1 MKKVRKP
8 VYGKQ
13 VCAVLMAC
21 VFLVTVMSGC
31 SGGGNG
37 QSSDTPTDRSGAG
50 TTQSG
55 SSGSSGS
62 SSGSSSGGSG
72 SVDAPKARPV
82 ITMMNEVFG
91 EIPLDDDTLMTALQD
106 ATGVDLDVT
115 WVPNNVY
122 MERLNVTTASGELPH
137 ILMFNG
143 NGSPYQSNILASIQA
158 GMFWE
163 LDAYLEQF
171 PNLQT
176 FHPIVDQN
184 ARVNGQLYFIPRP
197 AAVSRMGTVIRE
209 DWLTKLGLEP
219 PRSIDEFYNLAK
231 AFAEQDP
238 DGNGAD
244 DTYGLMLYEGFI
256 PHPLFAAFQVPNN
269 WKVDNNKFIKDAETP
284 EYVEAL
290 KFVRKMYQEGLINRE
305 FAVAARNEARND
317 LYNHKVGMTIET
329 TDALVPYYPQQMEK
343 AGAGS
348 VSWIAG
354 PPLGPT
360 YRSQGMMG
368 GALIPKSSVKTE
380 AELQT
385 ILSYFNTLRDP
396 EVDKALNTIWE
407 DMVTGPVENRV
418 SIEGLEKNLVG
429 DSMMFA
435 RPGTPNAA
443 GINQR
448 LQQYM
453 DASIGDPS
461 YGLISPTYLEK
472 GNQLDTIYKDASIQ
486 FVLGEI
492 DEAGFQ
498 AAIEQWR
505 TTGGNQVRK
514 ELEEQ
519 FNN

>member
-1 MKKVRKP
+1 MKSVFMRFDGKWVLP
-8 VYGKQ
+8 VF
-13 VCAVLMAC
+13 VAC
-21 VFLVTVMSGC
+21 MLLVTVTAGC
-31 SGGGNG
+31 SGGNG
-37 QSSDTPTDRSGAG
+37 QSGNG
-50 TTQSG
+50 QSG
-55 SSGSSGS
+55 SNNEASQSGGTATQS
-62 SSGSSSGGSG
+62 SSSTSEQSKPEP
-72 SVDAPKARPV
+72 AEPPV

-91 EIPLDDDTLMTALQD
+91 EIPRDDDTLMTALQE
-106 ATGVDLDVT
+106 ATGVDLEVT

-122 MERLNVTTASGELPH
+122 MERLNVTMASDGLPQ

-143 NGSPYQSNILASIQA
+143 NGSPYQSSILASIRT

-163 LDAYLEQF
+163 LDAYLDEF

-176 FHPIVDQN
+176 FHPIVAQN
-184 ARVNGQLYFIPRP
+184 AKVDEKLYFIPRP

-219 PRSIDEFYNLAK
+219 PKNIDEFYNLAK
-231 AFAEQDP
+231 AFKEQDP
-238 DGNGAD
+238 DGNGQD
-244 DTYGLMLYEGFI
+244 DTYGIMLYEGFI

-269 WKVDNNKFIKDAETP
+269 WKEENGAFTKDVETP
-284 EYVEAL
+284 EYIEAL
-290 KFVRKMYQEGLINRE
+290 TFVRKMYQEGLINRE

-343 AGAGS
+343 AGAGA

-354 PPLGPT
+354 PPLGAT

-380 AELQT
+380 EELKV

-396 EVDKALNTIWE
+396 EVDKELNKIWE
-407 DMVTGPVENRV
+407 DMVTGPVEQRV

-435 RPGTPNAA
+435 RPGTPNAE

-448 LQQYM
+448 LKEYM
-453 DASIGDPS
+453 DASVGDPS
-461 YGLISPTYLEK
+461 YGLIAPTYLEK
-472 GNQLDTIYKDASIQ
+472 GAQLDTIYKDASIR

-492 DEAGFQ
+492 DEAGFK
-498 AAIEQWR
+498 AAVEQWR
-505 TTGGNQVRK
+505 STGGDQVRK
-514 ELEEQ
+514 ELEEAY
-519 FNN
+519 NK